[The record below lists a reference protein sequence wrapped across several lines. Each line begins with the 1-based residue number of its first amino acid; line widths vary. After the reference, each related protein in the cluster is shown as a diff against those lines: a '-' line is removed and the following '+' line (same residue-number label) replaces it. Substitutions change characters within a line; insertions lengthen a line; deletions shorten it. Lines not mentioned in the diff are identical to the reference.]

1 MPSSRTLSGSPGG
14 LWFTPCSQQ
23 GCPHSQTEHST
34 AALPQHPRA
43 TRPGLVSEPTLLL
56 SSPAEAWI
64 SRYQK
69 QLVRSISP
77 QFLEE
82 IICHLR
88 RLDLLTAEE
97 AGRAQEASSLPEQ
110 VRAVVDVLAGK
121 GSYASQCLQTFI
133 ETTNSQLYLHITVY
147 GRQRTGG
154 AGQGALRPRGSAAAG
169 SGPPPASVEEGQ
181 QQGGDRAR
189 ESRSR
194 EQEPRGVQQRCRT
207 CARRAVAPR
216 ELTRSD
222 RTTWGRILHR
232 HPAAA
237 MRGWGR
243 ASGGPRNLRDASA
256 AWEEAE
262 SERTTSVVLDCSPQA
277 RTRAE
282 ASPLLPRQRQQPQT
296 PAPSSPPA
304 PVLSCTSI

>member
-1 MPSSRTLSGSPGG
+1 MPSSRT
-14 LWFTPCSQQ
+14 T
-23 GCPHSQTEHST
+23 T
-34 AALPQHPRA
+34 LPQHPRA
-43 TRPGLVSEPTLLL
+43 THPGLVPEPTLLL

-169 SGPPPASVEEGQ
+169 SGPPPASAEEGQ
-181 QQGGDRAR
+181 QRGGDRAR

-194 EQEPRGVQQRCRT
+194 EQEPCGVQCRCRT
-207 CARRAVAPR
+207 CVQRV
-216 ELTRSD
+216 LTQSD
-222 RTTWGRILHR
+222 RTTWGWILHR
-232 HPAAA
+232 RPPAA

-243 ASGGPRNLRDASA
+243 AWGGHAAS
-256 AWEEAE
+256 EMLPQHGKRQK
-262 SERTTSVVLDCSPQA
+262 ERGS
-277 RTRAE
+277 
-282 ASPLLPRQRQQPQT
+282 RQ
-296 PAPSSPPA
+296 
-304 PVLSCTSI
+304 